1 MFKSALLFAALLSVS
16 ASADIGPVYQEH
28 CAECHGADRLGAMGP
43 ALLPENLGR
52 LRPAKAEAIIR
63 DGEVASQME
72 GFGDK
77 LTGEEISALVDYI
90 FAPTDEVPVWD
101 ETNINASHII
111 AVAPATLAEKPIF
124 DADPLNL
131 FVVVESGDHHVTI
144 LDGDRFEPLTRFQS
158 RFALHGGAKFSPDG
172 RFTYLASRDG
182 WVTKYDLYT
191 LQIIAETRAAI
202 NTRNIAVSSDGKYVL
217 AGNTLPHN
225 LVLLDAG
232 DLSLIKVLPVTS
244 ASGESSRVSA
254 VYNAPPRHSFVAA
267 LKDFKE
273 VWELPYGQMGV
284 EGADLTPR
292 RLQVDTVL
300 DDFMFDQNYE
310 LIIGAARDLEKGQII
325 DLDTGRKKAEIELA
339 GMPHLGSG
347 ITWELNGRTVFA
359 TPHLTEAKISVI
371 DMDSWETV
379 KEIETGGP
387 GFFMRSHETTNYAW
401 AGVFFGPNKDLIHI
415 IDKNT
420 LKIVKTLKPAP
431 GKTAAHVEFTRDG
444 SHALVSVL
452 EEDGALIIY
461 DAKTLQEV
469 KRLPMRRPVGKY
481 NVYNKTHYVEGTSH

>member
-1 MFKSALLFAALLSVS
+1 MFRTALLLSALLTAPAL
-16 ASADIGPVYQEH
+16 ADTEALYQKH
-28 CAECHGADRLGAMGP
+28 CASCHSADRLGAMGP

-52 LRPAKAEAIIR
+52 MQPEKAEAIIAA
-63 DGEVASQME
+63 GKVASQMPAYGE
-72 GFGDK
+72 I
-77 LTGEEISALVDYI
+77 LSGEEIAAMTDYI
-90 FAPTDEVPVWD
+90 FTPTDTVPVWG
-101 ETNINASHII
+101 ESRINASHI
-111 AVAPATLAEKPIF
+111 VYKDPATLTGKPVF

-131 FVVVESGDHHVTI
+131 FVVVESGDHHVII
-144 LDGDRFEPLTRFQS
+144 LDGDSFEPLTRFQS

-191 LQIIAETRAAI
+191 LQIVAETRAAI
-202 NTRNIAVSSDGKYVL
+202 NTRNIATSNDGKYVL
-217 AGNTLPHN
+217 VGNTLPHN
-225 LVLLDAG
+225 LVILDAS
-232 DLSLIKVLPVTS
+232 DLSLIKVVPVAS
-244 ASGESSRVSA
+244 ADGTSSRVSA
-254 VYNAPPRHSFVAA
+254 VYNAPPRNSFVAA
-267 LKDFKE
+267 LRDFNE
-273 VWELPYGQMGV
+273 VWELPYG
-284 EGADLTPR
+284 EGEDLTPR

-300 DDFMFDQNYE
+300 DDFMFDQSYD

-325 DLDTGRKKAEIELA
+325 DLDTGHKTAEIELA

-347 ITWELNGRTVFA
+347 ITWKLGERTVFA
-359 TPHLTEAKISVI
+359 TPHLTENKISVI

-387 GFFMRSHETTNYAW
+387 GFFMRSHETTHYAW

-420 LKIVKTLKPAP
+420 LEIAHTLKPAP

-444 SHALVSVL
+444 SHALVSIL

-461 DAKTLQEV
+461 DAKTLKEV

-481 NVYNKTHYVEGTSH
+481 NIYNKTRYVEGTSH

>member
-1 MFKSALLFAALLSVS
+1 MFKFALLLAALVS
-16 ASADIGPVYQEH
+16 APASADTDALYQEH

-52 LRPAKAEAIIR
+52 LRAAKAEAIIR

-77 LTGEEISALVDYI
+77 LTGEEIKDLVDYV
-90 FAPTDEVPVWD
+90 FTPTDEVPVWD
-101 ETNINASHII
+101 EANINASHIT
-111 AVAPATLAEKPIF
+111 AVDPATLGDKPIF

-191 LQIIAETRAAI
+191 LQIVAETRAAI

-225 LVLLDAG
+225 LVVLDAG
-232 DLSLIKVLPVTS
+232 DLSLIKILPVTS

-273 VWELPYGQMGV
+273 VWELPYGD
-284 EGADLTPR
+284 GADLTPR

-300 DDFMFDQNYE
+300 DDFMFDQSYE
-310 LIIGAARDLEKGQII
+310 VIIGAARDLEKGQII
-325 DLDTGRKKAEIELA
+325 DLDTGKKRAEIN
-339 GMPHLGSG
+339 
-347 ITWELNGRTVFA
+347 W
-359 TPHLTEAKISVI
+359 
-371 DMDSWETV
+371 
-379 KEIETGGP
+379 P
-387 GFFMRSHETTNYAW
+387 GCRIW
-401 AGVFFGPNKDLIHI
+401 AQ
-415 IDKNT
+415 
-420 LKIVKTLKPAP
+420 
-431 GKTAAHVEFTRDG
+431 G
-444 SHALVSVL
+444 SH
-452 EEDGALIIY
+452 G
-461 DAKTLQEV
+461 
-469 KRLPMRRPVGKY
+469 
-481 NVYNKTHYVEGTSH
+481 N